1 MKEDFL
7 TIPDAPGYEIN
18 SELIMRNKKTGH
30 LLTLLPRT
38 KKTPERYIL
47 FVNGK
52 QVGRGAETW
61 RRQAVAAKQAS
72 HFEPVPGY
80 GDRYE
85 VSPSGIVRNRLTKRK
100 LKLQPDGCYRLWDGK
115 TNKDRSKT
123 SLIYEVYD
131 VDKRKCSPA
140 VPVILSKGNFRQ
152 YFETLTAAAKFLAPL
167 VYLTFGGVRRYLKQ
181 RQREIYGYKIT
192 YVEDIQ
198 DDYQRELN
206 GLARWQRRA
215 VI

>member
-52 QVGRGAETW
+52 QVGRAAETW
-61 RRQAVAAKQAS
+61 RRQAEAAKKIT
-72 HFEPVPGY
+72 FEPVPGY

-85 VSPSGIVRNRLTKRK
+85 ISPKGVVRNRLTKK
-100 LKLQPDGCYRLWDGK
+100 ELKLLANGCYRFWDGK

-131 VDKRKCSPA
+131 VDKCKCVHA
-140 VPVILSKGNFRQ
+140 IPVILSKGRCRE
-152 YFETLTAAAKFLAPL
+152 YFETLTEASKYLATILP
-167 VYLTFGGVRRYLKQ
+167 LTFGGVRRYFKM
-181 RQREIYGYKIT
+181 RAREIHGWTVKYMTDIEDNYK
-192 YVEDIQ
+192 Q
-198 DDYQRELN
+198 ELN
-206 GLARWQRRA
+206 TLARRQRRA